1 MDNVSDRKKGN
12 HLKSEDAK
20 FRKKKVTLK
29 EVAEAAGVSVATVS
43 MVLNGNANMRAGEKT
58 KQHVIEIAQKLNYHP
73 NINAQILRGKTSSI
87 VGLIV
92 PDVTNPVYPEMVRGV
107 MDEAAKLGYHVI
119 LSNSDNIVER
129 EEFFFSTLQS
139 INAAGVIVSG
149 VSIGVDKE
157 NQLIERMY
165 AQHTPVVLMDRLSDT
180 VPSVVSENKKGAYSA
195 ITHLIGAGHR
205 HIAIL
210 VHYMDLWI
218 MQERYQ
224 GYRDALTD
232 NGIPAD
238 ERLLFSV
245 KHVTQDE
252 MVKLI
257 KKIVKIKP
265 EVSAIFVASGDA
277 TAIQLISAANE
288 CGVHIPDDLSVIGY
302 DDIEYAKMLSPP
314 LATVWQPK
322 HEMGV
327 VSMQILDAMI
337 QREKTV
343 QRTTV
348 LTTQFIGRASVKNLQ
363 KEP

>member
-1 MDNVSDRKKGN
+1 MENAKDNKNGS
-12 HLKSEDAK
+12 HPKSEDVT
-20 FRKKKVTLK
+20 FRKKKVTLR

-43 MVLNGNANMRAGEKT
+43 MVLNGNANMRAGERT
-58 KQHVIEIAQKLNYHP
+58 KQHVIEIARKLNYHP

-119 LSNSDNIVER
+119 LFNSDNSVER

-157 NQLIERMY
+157 DRLIERMY
-165 AQHTPVVLMDRLSDT
+165 AHNMPIVLMDRLSDT

-195 ITHLIGAGHR
+195 ITHLIESGHR

-224 GYRDALTD
+224 GYCDALAD
-232 NGIPAD
+232 HGIPVD
-238 ERLLFSV
+238 DKLLFSITAV
-245 KHVTQDE
+245 NKDE
-252 MVKLI
+252 MVKLV
-257 KKIVKIKP
+257 KKITKTRP
-265 EVSAIFVASGDA
+265 QATAIFVASGDA
-277 TAIQLISAANE
+277 AAIQLISAANE
-288 CGVHIPDDLSVIGY
+288 CGVQIPKDLSVIGY
-302 DDIEYAKMLSPP
+302 DDIEYAKMLSPA

-327 VSMQILDAMI
+327 VSMQILDTMI
-337 QREKTV
+337 QQEKTV

-348 LTTQFIGRASVKNLQ
+348 LTTQFIDRASVKNLH
-363 KEP
+363 EE